1 MTNWKST
8 NVTRANN
15 DGLHFQEKLIL
26 DNITAYLELYYQK
39 MVDWPKRDQIFAL
52 KLFAYLIFTGFNKD
66 FDMI

>member
-1 MTNWKST
+1 MTNWKPT
-8 NVTRANN
+8 NVTRTNS
-15 DGLHFQEKLIL
+15 DGLNVEEKLIL

-52 KLFAYLIFTGFNKD
+52 KLFAYLIFTGFNND

>member
-8 NVTRANN
+8 NVTRTSS
-15 DGLHFQEKLIL
+15 DGLNVQEKLIL

-39 MVDWPKRDQIFAL
+39 MVDWPKRDQIIAI
-52 KLFAYLIFTGFNKD
+52 KVFAYLILTGFNND

>member
-8 NVTRANN
+8 NVTRTSS
-15 DGLHFQEKLIL
+15 DGLNVQEKLIL

-39 MVDWPKRDQIFAL
+39 MLDWPKRDQIFAI
-52 KLFAYLIFTGFNKD
+52 KIFAYLILTGFNND